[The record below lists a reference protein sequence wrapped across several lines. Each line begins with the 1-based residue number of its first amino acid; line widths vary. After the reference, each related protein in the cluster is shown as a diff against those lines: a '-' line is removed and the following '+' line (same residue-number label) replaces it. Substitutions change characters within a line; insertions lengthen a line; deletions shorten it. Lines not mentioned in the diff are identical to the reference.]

1 MQFFMP
7 ELTHDDRNIADIE
20 IRKYLSSLL
29 RCEIT
34 ERKIFSLTY
43 VHDKKNYHA
52 EVGQREE
59 LENNYQIVAI
69 YEANV
74 YIVCTQDSQC
84 KPSHTILV
92 NKDEVTEIEEFSK
105 S

>member
-1 MQFFMP
+1 MQFFIP
-7 ELTHDDRNIADIE
+7 ELTHADRDIADVE

-34 ERKIFSLTY
+34 DRKIFSLTY
-43 VHDKKNYHA
+43 IHDKKTYHA
-52 EVGQREE
+52 EVGQKEE

-74 YIVCTQDSQC
+74 YIVCTQDGRRQ
-84 KPSHTILV
+84 PSHTILV
-92 NKDEVTEIEEFSK
+92 NKDEVTVIEEFSK
-105 S
+105 L